1 MRTQKADILAL
12 NMAVGTIVKNT
23 LPSSLHGK
31 RGDAPPY
38 MKLFNI

>member
-23 LPSSLHGK
+23 K
-31 RGDAPPY
+31 Y
-38 MKLFNI
+38 TNMVKNY